1 MTGTDYSF
9 VEREL
14 ERGGYFTDVERGAA
28 LSASII
34 HLFETLD
41 ASELD
46 EDEREVAAK
55 LFASLV
61 EKDGNLGIRA
71 NARSQWKQFYLGQYQ
86 YGATIRVKPDAYDTL
101 AGSRHNGLVGVFAAT
116 RAGRCMIAYYGRKD
130 GTGHEHH
137 PSKLEVLLK

>member
-34 HLFETLD
+34 RMLETLD

-46 EDEREVAAK
+46 VEEREVAVK
-55 LFASLV
+55 LMAALV
-61 EKDGNLGIRA
+61 EKDGDLGIRA
-71 NARSQWKQFYLGQYQ
+71 THRSEWRQFYLGQYQ
-86 YGATIRVKPDAYDTL
+86 YGVTVRVKPDAYDTIS
-101 AGSRHNGLVGVFAAT
+101 GSRHNGLVGTFVAA
-116 RAGRCMIAYYGRKD
+116 RAGRCMISYYGRKD

-137 PSKLEVLLK
+137 PSKLEVMLK

>member
-1 MTGTDYSF
+1 MSGTDYSF

-34 HLFETLD
+34 KLFETLD
-41 ASELD
+41 AAELD
-46 EDEREVAAK
+46 TEERDVAAK
-55 LFASLV
+55 LFASLT
-61 EKDGNLGIRA
+61 EKDGDLGIRSTS
-71 NARSQWKQFYLGQYQ
+71 RSEWKQFYLGENP
-86 YGATIRVKPDAYDTL
+86 YGCTIRVKPDAYDTIGG
-101 AGSRHNGLVGVFAAT
+101 ARHNGLVGTFAAA
-116 RAGRCMIAYYGRKD
+116 RSGRCMIVYYGRND